1 MDMFFFFSSR
11 RRHTRCAL
19 VTGVQTCALPISGG
33 RAVDR
38 GGDHEQPAVMRIE
51 HAALV
56 IGHPRLRAERAE
68 DRIVERLRRR
78 DIIGADHHMAEHRF
92 PPPQYI
98 TTLRMLSPA
107 CIRSKPLLISSRLST
122 WVIIGSD
129 RKSTRL
135 NSSH

>member
-1 MDMFFFFSSR
+1 M
-11 RRHTRCAL
+11 A
-19 VTGVQTCALPISGG
+19 AG

-92 PPPQYI
+92 PPLQYI

-122 WVIIGSD
+122 WVIIGSISMRPFIYQSTIFGTSVPPPSPPTAVPFQD
-129 RKSTRL
+129 RKRVV
-135 NSSH
+135 

>member
-1 MDMFFFFSSR
+1 
-11 RRHTRCAL
+11 
-19 VTGVQTCALPISGG
+19 
-33 RAVDR
+33 
-38 GGDHEQPAVMRIE
+38 MRIE

-56 IGHPRLRAERAE
+56 IGHPRLAPERAE

-92 PPPQYI
+92 PPLQYI

-122 WVIIGSD
+122 WVIIGSISM
-129 RKSTRL
+129 RPFIYQSTIFGTSVRPRAPPNAVRSEEHTSEL
-135 NSSH
+135 QSLMRISYAVFCLKKKRS

>member
-1 MDMFFFFSSR
+1 MIRSPPRS
-11 RRHTRCAL
+11 TRTDTL
-19 VTGVQTCALPISGG
+19 LPYTTPCRSG

-92 PPPQYI
+92 PPLQYI

-107 CIRSKPLLISSRLST
+107 CK
-122 WVIIGSD
+122 IG
-129 RKSTRL
+129 RA
-135 NSSH
+135 HV

>member
-1 MDMFFFFSSR
+1 
-11 RRHTRCAL
+11 
-19 VTGVQTCALPISGG
+19 
-33 RAVDR
+33 
-38 GGDHEQPAVMRIE
+38 MRIE

-92 PPPQYI
+92 PPLQYI

-107 CIRSKPLLISSRLST
+107 CIRSKPLLISSRLSK
-122 WVIIGSD
+122 WVITGSISLRSD
-129 RKSTRL
+129 GRRVGKACVSTCR
-135 NSSH
+135 SRCSRYH